1 MSASVFAL
9 YMVDSLWLV
18 ASGGRRSQLTAVSK
32 AALKG
37 KPQESVV
44 IEDFAFFDCLPKLPF
59 SYQIDS
65 LLVVVA
71 AVAEEGGSCRV
82 LSMWLCVAGSARAA
96 CVP

>member
-1 MSASVFAL
+1 MFAL
-9 YMVDSLWLV
+9 YLVDSLWSV
-18 ASGGRRSQLTAVSK
+18 ASGGRRTQLTAVSK

-44 IEDFAFFDCLPKLPF
+44 IEDFAFFYCLPKLSF

-65 LLVVVA
+65 LLVVA

>member
-9 YMVDSLWLV
+9 YMVDSLWSV
-18 ASGGRRSQLTAVSK
+18 AIGGRRRQLTAVSK

-65 LLVVVA
+65 LLVAA

>member
-1 MSASVFAL
+1 MFAL
-9 YMVDSLWLV
+9 YLVDSLWSV
-18 ASGGRRSQLTAVSK
+18 ASGGRRRRLTAVSK

-65 LLVVVA
+65 LLVVA

>member
-9 YMVDSLWLV
+9 YMVDSLWSV
-18 ASGGRRSQLTAVSK
+18 ASGGRRSHLTVSK

-65 LLVVVA
+65 GGG
-71 AVAEEGGSCRV
+71 GGSGGR
-82 LSMWLCVAGSARAA
+82 GR
-96 CVP
+96 

>member
-1 MSASVFAL
+1 
-9 YMVDSLWLV
+9 MVDSLWSV
-18 ASGGRRSQLTAVSK
+18 ASGGRRRQLTQLTVSK

-65 LLVVVA
+65 LLVLV

>member
-9 YMVDSLWLV
+9 YMVDSLWSV
-18 ASGGRRSQLTAVSK
+18 ASDGRRRQLTVSK

-65 LLVVVA
+65 LLVLVA

>member
-1 MSASVFAL
+1 
-9 YMVDSLWLV
+9 MVDSLWSV
-18 ASGGRRSQLTAVSK
+18 AIGVSRRQLTVSK

-59 SYQIDS
+59 SYQID
-65 LLVVVA
+65 LLLVA

>member
-9 YMVDSLWLV
+9 YMVDSLWSV
-18 ASGGRRSQLTAVSK
+18 VGSGGRRSQLTAVSK

-65 LLVVVA
+65 GGG
-71 AVAEEGGSCRV
+71 GGSGGR
-82 LSMWLCVAGSARAA
+82 GR
-96 CVP
+96 